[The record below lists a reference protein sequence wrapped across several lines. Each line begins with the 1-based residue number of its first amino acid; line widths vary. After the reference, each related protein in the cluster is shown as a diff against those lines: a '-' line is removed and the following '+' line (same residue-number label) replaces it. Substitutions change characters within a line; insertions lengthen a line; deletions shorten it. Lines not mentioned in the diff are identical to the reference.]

1 MPVVG
6 SEHSRCPST
15 PHFEAFLNSRLPS
28 ITPLLATIFTMASK
42 RPSPESL
49 QPQDIQDE
57 RSACSFDIDAMSCII
72 PGSRAER
79 DNARWLLSLL
89 KDDPDRTFD
98 KEDRVF
104 QSRNERF
111 LKGQQIA
118 LRYFEI
124 RNRHG
129 LEKKDADLMRL
140 YTDEYLPIQVAE
152 SMAQP
157 TLMRQASQE
166 QWAEWGPM
174 VRSGRW
180 LGCYMQTELAHGS
193 NLSALRTTATLDLEK
208 DEWVI
213 NTPEPSS
220 GKVWIGG
227 SGLTATYGVVMANLI
242 IKEKSYGMHPFL
254 VHLRSLKDHTLL
266 PGRRIIEMGAKL
278 GAPAMD
284 NGYTCFDSV
293 RIPRNNL
300 LQRFQTV
307 SKDGVYEKRN
317 AAAQVMTRGT
327 MTLVRV
333 GLCEIAAHHL
343 ARGATIA
350 IRYAVVRRQGTSKTQ
365 PDQLEPKILD
375 YASVQTRVLTALAS
389 AYAITFVSQH
399 LRKMYNEMIA
409 EIEAK
414 GNSGLLPIVHGYSSV
429 LKAVCTNE
437 SLAGIERC
445 RRSMGGHGFSQASGF
460 DFERN
465 QPNAGLIYEGENSML
480 LAGPSA
486 NFLIKQLEETRKRN
500 GKALRPELAYL
511 ELIASDDNGEISRRA
526 HGVGA
531 DQIEQPAALLDL
543 LGYRAALLVDRL
555 AKHRANAHNQDG
567 VYRHIDTNLAVRAS
581 TAHGAYLLGYAF
593 HQLVQ
598 QLQSDSPASTQN
610 RFGVRVDKSHITA
623 LDNLLRFYLV
633 QNCVLTPECLSDF
646 LELDLLSGQQLQ
658 KLRELSAGLLS
669 GSIRRDAIGLVE
681 SFDMDDWYLCSP
693 LGSSDGRA
701 YERMVE
707 WMKREP
713 LNHTGERGA
722 RDENGVVKGY
732 HEGIGKLVRGEAVQ
746 FTERTSKL

>member
-1 MPVVG
+1 
-6 SEHSRCPST
+6 
-15 PHFEAFLNSRLPS
+15 
-28 ITPLLATIFTMASK
+28 MASS
-42 RPSPESL
+42 RPAPETL
-49 QPQDIQDE
+49 QPRDIQEE
-57 RSACSFDIDAMSCII
+57 RAACSFDVDAMSCIL
-72 PGSRAER
+72 PGSKAER

-89 KDDPDRTFD
+89 KDDPDHTFD
-98 KEDRVF
+98 KQDRVF

-111 LKGQQIA
+111 FKGQKVA

-129 LEKKDADLMRL
+129 LDKKDADLMRL

-157 TLMRQASQE
+157 TLMRQASPE

-213 NTPEPSS
+213 NTPEPSA

-242 IKEKSYGMHPFL
+242 IRGKSYGMHPFL

-266 PGRRIIEMGAKL
+266 PGRRIMEMGCKL

-284 NGYTCFDSV
+284 NGYICFDAV
-293 RIPRNNL
+293 RIPRTNL

-343 ARGATIA
+343 ARAATIA
-350 IRYAVVRRQGTSKTQ
+350 IRYAVVRRQGTSATK

-399 LRKMYNEMIA
+399 LRLMYNQMIA
-409 EIEAK
+409 EIENT
-414 GNSGLLPIVHGYSSV
+414 GNSRLLPIVHGYSSV

-486 NFLIKQLEETRKRN
+486 NFLIKQLSETRKRN

-511 ELIASDDNGEISRRA
+511 ELVAQSQGANESIAKRA
-526 HGVGA
+526 QGVSA
-531 DQIEQPAALLDL
+531 QQIEQPAVLLDL
-543 LGYRAALLVDRL
+543 LGYRTALLVDRL
-555 AKHRANAHNQDG
+555 DKHRRNAQNADG
-567 VYRHIDTNLAVRAS
+567 VHKHIDTNLAVRAS
-581 TAHGAYLLGYAF
+581 NAHGAYLLGFAF
-593 HQLVQ
+593 HNLVEQLK
-598 QLQSDSPASTQN
+598 SGSASSAKA
-610 RFGVRVDKSHITA
+610 RFGVAVDKSHIAA
-623 LDNLLRFYLV
+623 LEALLRFYLI
-633 QNCVLTPECLSDF
+633 QNCILSQETLSDF
-646 LELDLLSGQQLQ
+646 LELQLVTSAQ
-658 KLRELSAGLLS
+658 LERLRESAARLLA
-669 GSIRRDAIGLVE
+669 GPIRRDALGLVE

-701 YERMVE
+701 YERMIE

-713 LNHTGERGA
+713 LNHTGEHGA

-732 HEGIGKLVRGEAVQ
+732 HDGIGRLIRGEAVQ
-746 FTERTSKL
+746 FTEKAKL

>member
-1 MPVVG
+1 MAP
-6 SEHSRCPST
+6 SRP
-15 PHFEAFLNSRLPS
+15 A
-28 ITPLLATIFTMASK
+28 
-42 RPSPESL
+42 PETL
-49 QPQDIQDE
+49 QPQDIKQE
-57 RSACSFDIDAMSCII
+57 RAACSFDVDTMSCIL
-72 PGSRAER
+72 PGSKAER

-89 KDDPDRTFD
+89 KNDSDRTFD

-111 LKGQQIA
+111 LKGQKVA

-129 LEKKDADLMRL
+129 LEKKDADLLRL

-193 NLSALRTTATLDLEK
+193 NLSALRTTATLDLDK
-208 DEWVI
+208 DEWVV
-213 NTPEPSS
+213 NTPEPSA

-242 IKEKSYGMHPFL
+242 IKQQSYGMHPFL

-266 PGRRIIEMGAKL
+266 PGRRIMEMGCKL

-284 NGYTCFDSV
+284 NGYICFDSV
-293 RIPRNNL
+293 RIPRKNL

-307 SKDGVYEKRN
+307 SRDGVYEKRN

-343 ARGATIA
+343 ARAATIA
-350 IRYAVVRRQGTSKTQ
+350 VRYAVVRRQGTSATK

-399 LRKMYNEMIA
+399 LRRMYNEMIA
-409 EIEAK
+409 EIENT

-486 NFLIKQLEETRKRN
+486 NFLIKQLNETRKRK
-500 GKALRPELAYL
+500 GKAARTELAYL
-511 ELIASDDNGEISRRA
+511 ELIAGESGAGKAISERA
-526 HGVGA
+526 QAIGVE
-531 DQIEQPAALLDL
+531 QIEEPQGLLDL
-543 LGYRAALLVDRL
+543 LACRSALLVERL
-555 AKHRANAHNQDG
+555 AQHRSSTHNADDG
-567 VYRHIDTNLAVRAS
+567 VHKHIDTNLAVRAS
-581 TAHGAYLLGYAF
+581 NAHGAYLLGYAF
-593 HQLVQ
+593 NDLVQ
-598 QLQSDSPASTQN
+598 QLKTSSPESTKARFEVTVQSAHVN
-610 RFGVRVDKSHITA
+610 A
-623 LDNLLRFYLV
+623 LDKLLRFYLL
-633 QNCVLTPECLSDF
+633 QNCILSQETLVDF
-646 LELDLLSGQQLQ
+646 LELQLLTGAQLDRLRQSAAKLLSGP
-658 KLRELSAGLLS
+658 
-669 GSIRRDAIGLVE
+669 IRSDALGLVE

-701 YERMVE
+701 YERMIE
-707 WMKREP
+707 WMKLEP

-722 RDENGVVKGY
+722 RDGQGVVKGY
-732 HEGIGKLVRGEAVQ
+732 HDGIGRLIRGEAVQ
-746 FTERTSKL
+746 FTEKAKL

>member
-1 MPVVG
+1 
-6 SEHSRCPST
+6 
-15 PHFEAFLNSRLPS
+15 
-28 ITPLLATIFTMASK
+28 MASK
-42 RPSPESL
+42 RPAPETL
-49 QPQDIQDE
+49 QPRDIQQE
-57 RSACSFDIDAMSCII
+57 RAACSFDVDAMSCIL
-72 PGSRAER
+72 PGSRTER

-89 KDDPDRTFD
+89 KDDPDHTFD

-111 LKGQQIA
+111 LKGQQVS

-129 LEKKDADLMRL
+129 LEKKDADMLRL
-140 YTDEYLPIQVAE
+140 FTDEYLPIQVAE

-157 TLMRQASQE
+157 TLMRQASTE

-193 NLSALRTTATLDLEK
+193 NLSALRTTATFDHNS
-208 DEWVI
+208 DEWII
-213 NTPEPSS
+213 NTPEPSA

-242 IKEKSYGMHPFL
+242 ISEKSYGMHPFL
-254 VHLRSLKDHTLL
+254 VHLRSLEDHTLL
-266 PGRRIIEMGAKL
+266 PGRRIIEMGCKL

-293 RIPRNNL
+293 RIPRSHL

-307 SKDGVYEKRN
+307 SRDGVYEKRN

-343 ARGATIA
+343 ARAATIA
-350 IRYAVVRRQGTSKTQ
+350 IRYAVVRRQGTSSTQ

-399 LRKMYNEMIA
+399 LRRLYTRMIA
-409 EIEAK
+409 EIESE
-414 GNSGLLPIVHGYSSV
+414 GNSALLPIVHGYSSV

-445 RRSMGGHGFSQASGF
+445 RRSMGGHGFSQAAGF

-486 NFLIKQLEETRKRN
+486 NFLVKQLNESRKRN
-500 GKALRPELAYL
+500 GKVQYPELAYL
-511 ELIASDDNGEISRRA
+511 ELVASPSGSADAVSKRSQA
-526 HGVGA
+526 VSV
-531 DQIEQPAALLDL
+531 DQIDQPASL
-543 LGYRAALLVDRL
+543 LGLLGFRAALLVERL
-555 AKHRANAHNQDG
+555 AQHRSSTAGADG
-567 VYRHIDTNLAVRAS
+567 VSKHIDTNLAVRAS
-581 TAHGAYLLGYAF
+581 TAHGAYLIGYAF
-593 HQLVQ
+593 SQLVQ
-598 QLQSDSPASTQN
+598 QLKSDSAASTKNGTPLQFKT
-610 RFGVRVDKSHITA
+610 RTLPRSMRCCASTSFRTA
-623 LDNLLRFYLV
+623 
-633 QNCVLTPECLSDF
+633 S
-646 LELDLLSGQQLQ
+646 
-658 KLRELSAGLLS
+658 
-669 GSIRRDAIGLVE
+669 
-681 SFDMDDWYLCSP
+681 
-693 LGSSDGRA
+693 
-701 YERMVE
+701 
-707 WMKREP
+707 
-713 LNHTGERGA
+713 
-722 RDENGVVKGY
+722 
-732 HEGIGKLVRGEAVQ
+732 
-746 FTERTSKL
+746 

>member
-1 MPVVG
+1 
-6 SEHSRCPST
+6 
-15 PHFEAFLNSRLPS
+15 
-28 ITPLLATIFTMASK
+28 MAST
-42 RPSPESL
+42 RPTPETL
-49 QPQDIQDE
+49 QPRDIQEE
-57 RSACSFDIDAMSCII
+57 RAACSFDVDVMSCIL
-72 PGSRAER
+72 PGSKAER

-89 KDDPDRTFD
+89 KNDPDHTFD

-111 LKGQQIA
+111 LKGQKIA
-118 LRYFEI
+118 VRYFEI

-129 LEKKDADLMRL
+129 LEKKDADLLRL

-193 NLSALRTTATLDLEK
+193 NLSALRTTATLDLDK
-208 DEWVI
+208 DEWII
-213 NTPEPSS
+213 NTPEPSA

-242 IKEKSYGMHPFL
+242 IKGKSFGMHPFL

-266 PGRRIIEMGAKL
+266 PGRRIMEMGCKL

-284 NGYTCFDSV
+284 NGYTCFDNV
-293 RIPRNNL
+293 RIPRTNL

-343 ARGATIA
+343 ARAATIA
-350 IRYAVVRRQGTSKTQ
+350 IRYGVVRRQGTSATK

-375 YASVQTRVLTALAS
+375 YASVQNRVLTALAS

-399 LRKMYNEMIA
+399 LRGMYNEMIA
-409 EIEAK
+409 EIEST

-437 SLAGIERC
+437 SLGGIERC

-486 NFLIKQLEETRKRN
+486 NFLVKQLNETCKRK

-511 ELIASDDNGEISRRA
+511 ELVANVPNACDAVSKRAQGISVA
-526 HGVGA
+526 
-531 DQIEQPAALLDL
+531 QIEQPETL
-543 LGYRAALLVDRL
+543 LGLLGSRAALLVDRL
-555 AKHRANAHNQDG
+555 AKHRSGAQGPEG
-567 VYRHIDTNLAVRAS
+567 VSKHIDTNLAVRAS
-581 TAHGAYLLGYAF
+581 NAHGAYLIGYAF
-593 HQLVQ
+593 QSVVEQLTT
-598 QLQSDSPASTQN
+598 SSPASSKA
-610 RFGVRVDKSHITA
+610 RFGVAVDKSHVAA
-623 LDNLLRFYLV
+623 LDALLRFYLV
-633 QNCVLTPECLSDF
+633 QNCILSPEALSDF
-646 LELDLLSGQQLQ
+646 LELHLLTGAQLE
-658 KLRELSAGLLS
+658 KLREGAAQLLAGP
-669 GSIRRDAIGLVE
+669 IRRDALGLVE

-701 YERMVE
+701 YERMIE

-722 RDENGVVKGY
+722 RDANGVVKGY
-732 HEGIGKLVRGEAVQ
+732 HDGIGRLVRGEAVQ
-746 FTERTSKL
+746 FTERSKL

>member
-1 MPVVG
+1 
-6 SEHSRCPST
+6 
-15 PHFEAFLNSRLPS
+15 
-28 ITPLLATIFTMASK
+28 MAST
-42 RPSPESL
+42 RPAPETI
-49 QPQDIQDE
+49 QPRDIQQE
-57 RSACSFDIDAMSCII
+57 RASCSFNIDAMSCII
-72 PGSRAER
+72 PGSKAER

-89 KDDPDRTFD
+89 KNDPDHTFD

-104 QSRNERF
+104 QSRNDRF
-111 LKGQQIA
+111 LKGQKIA

-124 RNRHG
+124 RNEHG
-129 LEKKDADLMRL
+129 LEKKDADMLRL
-140 YTDEYLPIQVAE
+140 FTDEYLPIQVAE

-157 TLMRQASQE
+157 TLMRQASQQ

-193 NLSALRTTATLDLEK
+193 NLSAMRTTATLDMQK
-208 DEWVI
+208 DEWII
-213 NTPEPSS
+213 NTPEPSA

-227 SGLTATYGVVMANLI
+227 SGLTATYGIVMANLI
-242 IKEKSYGMHPFL
+242 VKNKSYGMHPFL
-254 VHLRSLKDHTLL
+254 VHLRSLKDHSLL
-266 PGRRIIEMGAKL
+266 PNRRIMEMGCKL

-284 NGYTCFDSV
+284 NGYICFDSV
-293 RIPRNNL
+293 RIPRTNL

-307 SKDGVYEKRN
+307 SRQGVYEKRN

-343 ARGATIA
+343 ARAATIA
-350 IRYAVVRRQGTSKTQ
+350 IRYAVVRRQGTSATKH
-365 PDQLEPKILD
+365 DQLEPKILD

-399 LRKMYNEMIA
+399 LRRMYNKMIA
-409 EIEAK
+409 EIEST
-414 GNSGLLPIVHGYSSV
+414 GNSGLLPIVHGHSSV

-465 QPNAGLIYEGENSML
+465 QPNAGLIYEGDNSML

-486 NFLIKQLEETRKRN
+486 NFLVKQLNETRKHN
-500 GKALRPELAYL
+500 GKAAHPELAYL
-511 ELIASDDNGEISRRA
+511 ELISKASSASKAIPKRAQAIGLAEI
-526 HGVGA
+526 
-531 DQIEQPAALLDL
+531 EEPAVLLDL

-555 AKHRANAHNQDG
+555 ATQRSANQNTDG
-567 VYRHIDTNLAVRAS
+567 VSKHIDTNLAVRAS
-581 TAHGAYLLGYAF
+581 NAHGAYLVAF
-593 HQLVQ
+593 AFSSLVHQLKTSSPGK
-598 QLQSDSPASTQN
+598 LQSC
-610 RFGVRVDKSHITA
+610 FGVTVTAAHITA
-623 LDNLLRFYLV
+623 LDHLLCFYLL
-633 QNCVLTPECLSDF
+633 QNCILSQDTLSDF
-646 LELDLLSGQQLQ
+646 LELDLFTGAQLD
-658 KLRELSAGLLS
+658 KLRYTSAKLLA
-669 GSIRRDAIGLVE
+669 GPIRTDALGLVE

-701 YERMVE
+701 YERMIE

-713 LNHTGERGA
+713 LNHTGEMGA

-732 HEGIGKLVRGEAVQ
+732 HDGIGRLIRGEAVQ
-746 FTERTSKL
+746 FTEKPKL

>member
-1 MPVVG
+1 M
-6 SEHSRCPST
+6 
-15 PHFEAFLNSRLPS
+15 L
-28 ITPLLATIFTMASK
+28 
-42 RPSPESL
+42 
-49 QPQDIQDE
+49 
-57 RSACSFDIDAMSCII
+57 SF
-72 PGSRAER
+72 
-79 DNARWLLSLL
+79 
-89 KDDPDRTFD
+89 
-98 KEDRVF
+98 
-104 QSRNERF
+104 
-111 LKGQQIA
+111 
-118 LRYFEI
+118 
-124 RNRHG
+124 
-129 LEKKDADLMRL
+129 
-140 YTDEYLPIQVAE
+140 QVAE

-193 NLSALRTTATLDLEK
+193 NLSALRTTATLDMDT

-213 NTPEPSS
+213 NTPEPSA

-242 IKEKSYGMHPFL
+242 IKGKSYGMHPFL

-266 PGRRIIEMGAKL
+266 PGRRIMEMGCKL

-293 RIPRNNL
+293 RIPRDNL

-307 SKDGVYEKRN
+307 SKEGVYEKRN

-350 IRYAVVRRQGTSKTQ
+350 IRYAVVRRQGTSSTKS
-365 PDQLEPKILD
+365 DQLEPKILD

-399 LRKMYNEMIA
+399 LRGMYNEMIA
-409 EIEAK
+409 EIEQK
-414 GNSGLLPIVHGYSSV
+414 GNSALLPIVHGYSSV

-480 LAGPSA
+480 LAGPSS
-486 NFLIKQLEETRKRN
+486 NFLIKQLNETRKRN
-500 GKALRPELAYL
+500 GKASRPELAYL
-511 ELIASDDNGEISRRA
+511 ELIANTSSAGSDISKRA
-526 HGVGA
+526 QGISA
-531 DQIEQPAALLDL
+531 SQIEQPAALLDL
-543 LGYRAALLVDRL
+543 LGYRAALLVERL
-555 AKHRANAHNQDG
+555 DKHRSSPQNADG
-567 VYRHIDTNLAVRAS
+567 VFKHIDTNLAVRAS
-581 TAHGAYLLGYAF
+581 TAHGAYLLGFAF
-593 HQLVQ
+593 HQVVQ
-598 QLQSDSPASTQN
+598 RLQIDSSSATQK
-610 RFGVRVDKSHITA
+610 RFGVAVDQSYVTA
-623 LDNLLRFYLV
+623 LDNLLRFYLL
-633 QNCVLTPECLSDF
+633 QNCILSQETLSDF
-646 LELDLLSGQQLQ
+646 LELNLLTGSQLQNLRESAARLLSGP
-658 KLRELSAGLLS
+658 
-669 GSIRRDAIGLVE
+669 IRRDAIGLVE

-701 YERMVE
+701 YERMIE

-722 RDENGVVKGY
+722 RDANGVVKGY
-732 HEGIGKLVRGEAVQ
+732 HDGIGKLIRGEAVQ
-746 FTERTSKL
+746 FTERVSKL